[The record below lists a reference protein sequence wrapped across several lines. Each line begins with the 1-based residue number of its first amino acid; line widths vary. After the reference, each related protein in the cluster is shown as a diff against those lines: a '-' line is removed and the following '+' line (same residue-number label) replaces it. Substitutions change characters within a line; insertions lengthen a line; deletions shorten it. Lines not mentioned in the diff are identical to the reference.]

1 MRALFAPGGTSYCAI
16 ASLHLAGRLQSLP
29 RSERTL
35 DWLVHRQVPLEAHML
50 DGEDVSSES
59 DPEGDAFLRDL
70 VDGKREVVGCQGR
83 PEKLPDACYS
93 FWVGGSIEVGP
104 LMRCVADVGHIHID
118 LTCTCTHSSLH
129 HIGRTW
135 KRQKGE

>member
-1 MRALFAPGGTSYCAI
+1 M
-16 ASLHLAGRLQSLP
+16 
-29 RSERTL
+29 
-35 DWLVHRQVPLEAHML
+35 HRQIPLEAHML

-70 VDGKREVVGCQGR
+70 ADGKREIVGCQGR

-104 LMRCVADVGHIHID
+104 PMRRVADVGHID
-118 LTCTCTHSSLH
+118 LTCECVHSSSHRIVRLQE
-129 HIGRTW
+129 
-135 KRQKGE
+135 RQTGE